1 MGLSRREP
9 RSPGRELAL
18 SRSSVQTTGGSLMI
32 QGPPGL
38 SDVCLLLT
46 LFSPALTVAALVPS
60 NALASLCLRSLA
72 HRGLPSPKPTSPWSL
87 LPPCLHS
94 LVRAASGLTPTP
106 LPGTAV
112 ARQPGVRYPAL
123 LGPGGQGWRER
134 NKRPSEGAR
143 QDTESFPH
151 SNITFPIPQ
160 FLLGPLP
167 SRTLESGRALFS
179 LFAFCGQW
187 GNESLLGGPWPWV
200 MA

>member
-1 MGLSRREP
+1 M
-9 RSPGRELAL
+9 
-18 SRSSVQTTGGSLMI
+18 MI

-38 SDVCLLLT
+38 SDVVCLLLT

-72 HRGLPSPKPTSPWSL
+72 HHGLPSPKPTSPWSL

-106 LPGTAV
+106 LPGTTV

-167 SRTLESGRALFS
+167 SRTLESGKRWLKHSYRPSF
-179 LFAFCGQW
+179 LY
-187 GNESLLGGPWPWV
+187 LLSVDSGEMSHSWV
-200 MA
+200 APGRG

>member
-1 MGLSRREP
+1 
-9 RSPGRELAL
+9 
-18 SRSSVQTTGGSLMI
+18 MI

-38 SDVCLLLT
+38 SDVVCLLLT

-134 NKRPSEGAR
+134 NKRP
-143 QDTESFPH
+143 DTESFPH
-151 SNITFPIPQ
+151 FQCYFSCTSISA
-160 FLLGPLP
+160 GPAAQ
-167 SRTLESGRALFS
+167 SDSGIRKGMVETLIQARFS

-187 GNESLLGGPWPWV
+187 GDESLLGGPWPWV